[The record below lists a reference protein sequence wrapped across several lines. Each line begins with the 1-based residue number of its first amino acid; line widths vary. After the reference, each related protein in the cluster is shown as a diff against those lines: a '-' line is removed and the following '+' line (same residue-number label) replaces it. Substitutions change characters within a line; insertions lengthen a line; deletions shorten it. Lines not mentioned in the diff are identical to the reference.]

1 GETDSRIILTEISVL
16 QMYDP
21 QEALRVAQEYL
32 ARHPDNRHVALWQ
45 STLALRLDR
54 RELLISDLGRLPTP
68 DDSTPEGS
76 GLVINILCPPDRP
89 AEALRYAYQA
99 LRTHFDQEF
108 AHGQFIAHF
117 LRLSPQCRELY
128 IAGTAGPGTAICYR
142 EEHGEADQWVV
153 I

>member
-1 GETDSRIILTEISVL
+1 GVRSRGGGQLREAGDTDSRIILTEISAL

-76 GLVINILCPPDRP
+76 GLVINILCATDRP
-89 AEALRYAYQA
+89 AEA
-99 LRTHFDQEF
+99 
-108 AHGQFIAHF
+108 
-117 LRLSPQCRELY
+117 
-128 IAGTAGPGTAICYR
+128 
-142 EEHGEADQWVV
+142 
-153 I
+153 